1 MDRWDEFTW
10 AREIRKDELR
20 ISGYFRALPER
31 LDLPDEDDLIFK
43 ELMSQSELVPSGPG
57 DAATLMQEAMDPEE
71 ALLWEEERRE
81 ARRNCKFEVTR
92 RVENLAREWNLYAA
106 HNLSAEFIAP
116 VLTVTCAFGKLLSRI
131 YNFEENDTSESDTAE
146 DSLALRTSLLKWML
160 NDLNGLHNELCKFK
174 ELYLLM
180 PERIDDLCGQLAFIR
195 ESILDKLKELRK

>member
-81 ARRNCKFEVTR
+81 ARRNCKFE
-92 RVENLAREWNLYAA
+92 
-106 HNLSAEFIAP
+106 
-116 VLTVTCAFGKLLSRI
+116 
-131 YNFEENDTSESDTAE
+131 
-146 DSLALRTSLLKWML
+146 SLV
-160 NDLNGLHNELCKFK
+160 
-174 ELYLLM
+174 
-180 PERIDDLCGQLAFIR
+180 
-195 ESILDKLKELRK
+195 